1 MDTHILYFI
10 NNQLAHPSLDVF
22 MAAFTSWA
30 VWWPFLALTS
40 VLALV
45 FGNFQTRAMLLA
57 VGLAVG
63 MSDGLVCKNLKHLV
77 GRPRPH
83 QVLSGI
89 RVVDLASATP
99 RILAVA
105 LPLNIATSAPARPAE
120 RGNAFPSSHVANC
133 FAIAMVCFLCRRN
146 WGWIVFLPAALI
158 GFSRMY
164 VGVHWPSDVL
174 AGSLIGMTCGLIV
187 VMALRWLWRRFGQRL
202 APALYEA
209 HPELMKS

>member
-1 MDTHILYFI
+1 
-10 NNQLAHPSLDVF
+10 

-30 VWWPFLALTS
+30 VWWPILAITAG
-40 VLALV
+40 LAFV
-45 FGNFQTRAMLLA
+45 FGNLQTRAMLLA
-57 VGLAVG
+57 IGLAVG
-63 MSDGLVCKNLKHLV
+63 ISDGLVCKNLKHLV

-83 QVLSGI
+83 QVLTGV

-105 LPLNIATSAPARPAE
+105 LPLNIATSAPAQPAE

-158 GFSRMY
+158 GVSRMY
-164 VGVHWPSDVL
+164 VGVHWPTDVL
-174 AGSLIGMTCGLIV
+174 AGALIGMACGWGV
-187 VMALRWLWRRFGQRL
+187 VLALRSLWVRFGGRL
-202 APALYEA
+202 APRWHQEN
-209 HPELMKS
+209 PELIKS